1 MYTITTASK
10 VFFSLHKVKK
20 TLNANYIRFFLLNF
34 LKNLCVKICVKKRG
48 THEMRKFKSVN
59 ELVNSLKPDYPVYCI
74 RTEQIKK
81 SVTFFKENFPG
92 KILYAVKTNP
102 HEKIIKQI
110 ISNGVKDFDVAS
122 LSEIKLIKKISSEV
136 NLHFMHTIKSKQ
148 SISSAYFDY
157 GVKSFSLDNKDEL
170 RKILEA
176 TNQAKDLKL
185 FVRIAISNEHA
196 EIDLSRKFGAL
207 PSEALGLVR
216 LCKEHSRKL
225 GISFHVGSQCME
237 KISYSK
243 GIREVGNII
252 KKTKIIPDIINI
264 GGGFPAIYPDL
275 KPEPLIKYMEEIK
288 KGIDNLKLNKLP
300 EIICEP
306 GRAIVAESGSSI
318 VKVIL
323 RKKQNLYINDGTY
336 GSLFDAGVPN
346 FIFPSKMITD
356 GRIQSKKMTSFSF
369 FGPTCDSLDYMKGPF
384 LLPNNI
390 KEGDYIEL
398 GQLGAYGL
406 TFRTNFNG
414 FYSNEIYEVND
425 KPIMSLFEESNEKVD
440 SLVA

>member
-1 MYTITTASK
+1 
-10 VFFSLHKVKK
+10 
-20 TLNANYIRFFLLNF
+20 
-34 LKNLCVKICVKKRG
+34 
-48 THEMRKFKSVN
+48 MRKFNTVN
-59 ELVNSLKPDYPVYCI
+59 ELVNLLKPDYPVYCI
-74 RTEQIKK
+74 RTEEIKK
-81 SVTFFKENFPG
+81 SLKFFKENFPG

-102 HEKIIKQI
+102 HEKVIKHIIA
-110 ISNGVKDFDVAS
+110 NGIKDFDVAS
-122 LSEIKLIKKISSEV
+122 LNEIKLIKKINSEV
-136 NLHFMHTIKSKQ
+136 NLHFMHTVKSKE

-157 GVKSFSLDNKDEL
+157 DVRSFSLDNKDEL
-170 RKILEA
+170 RKILDA

-196 EIDLSRKFGAL
+196 EIDLSRKFGAH

-216 LCKEHSRKL
+216 LCKEHSKKL
-225 GISFHVGSQCME
+225 GISFHVGSQCMH
-237 KISYSK
+237 KISFSK
-243 GIREVGNII
+243 GLKEVENII
-252 KKTKIIPDIINI
+252 RKSKIIPDTINI

-275 KPEPLIKYMEEIK
+275 KPEPLINYMEEIK
-288 KGIDNLKLNKLP
+288 KGIRNLKLNKMP

-306 GRAIVAESGSSI
+306 GRAIVAESGSTI

-323 RKKQNLYINDGTY
+323 RKKQNLYLNDGTY

-346 FIFPSKMITD
+346 FILPTKMITD
-356 GRIQSKKMTSFSF
+356 GRVQSKKLTSFSL

-414 FYSNEIYEVND
+414 FYSNEIFEVKD
-425 KPIMSLFEESNEKVD
+425 KPIMSLYEESNEKVD